1 MNKINKITSL
11 IITNTKS
18 NLMYR
23 RKYIKKDFVVDI
35 KKYKVLPLLKAFVT
49 SVNDADLK
57 SLDTLKVLND
67 ELLSPV
73 PISELLEDQNVRFSP
88 DGNDVLPQTIMATF
102 ANLLLEVGRKDLG
115 YKMVKSSGRITFNKK
130 AFAECVM
137 DYYSLKVNQSNP
149 EELLVYNNE
158 KGFWE
163 NGTQPLHRLII
174 EIAHSAGEDVIDTWT

>member
-1 MNKINKITSL
+1 
-11 IITNTKS
+11 
-18 NLMYR
+18 
-23 RKYIKKDFVVDI
+23 
-35 KKYKVLPLLKAFVT
+35 
-49 SVNDADLK
+49 
-57 SLDTLKVLND
+57 LKVLND

-137 DYYSLKVNQSNP
+137 DYYSLKVDQSNP

-174 EIAHSAGEDVIDTWT
+174 EIAHSAGEDVIDTWTSHLENSIIDILKRKVDFVESANFNKKHFPFGNYTLHSNTGDMVRHDPYH